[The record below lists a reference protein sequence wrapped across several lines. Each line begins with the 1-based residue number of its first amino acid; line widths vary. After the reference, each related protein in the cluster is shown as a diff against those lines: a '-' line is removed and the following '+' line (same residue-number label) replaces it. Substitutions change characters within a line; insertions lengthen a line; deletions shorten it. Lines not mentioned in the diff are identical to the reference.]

1 MNHELKLATDFLATL
16 LQTERSSEAELDA
29 HQGKLLT
36 TLVGHALA
44 NVPFYKGRPGPTGPF
59 DANSEYWKSQPFMTR
74 KDLTGRY
81 DDLRARDFSIKPGL
95 IAPVQ
100 TGGST
105 GPAARRDLSSL
116 ESLARLVCSYRMFL
130 AWQLD
135 QSKPLYVIRK
145 PRQAPD
151 SSFDRWGQPW
161 LPKEKLGP
169 RRRLD
174 IALPAAE
181 QLKYLASEAPV
192 YVNTLPSNLL
202 RLVVEARR
210 SNLKP
215 EIPFIVSVAEYLPAE
230 VKEAAREVFGGRVIN
245 VLASAEGGI
254 IAIECPESGLFHIQS
269 EQVLAEIIRPDGLA
283 CEAGEV
289 GELVVT
295 PLYSYATP
303 LLRYRSGDF
312 VKKGFRCSCGRS
324 LPTISRI
331 MGRKEHMFHFPD
343 GSQALPPIDRVKTTE
358 IIGHDAWILVQT
370 GAAQA
375 ELRVAIP
382 LSPHVRS
389 ALMDL
394 TTLALGRNFK
404 TAIKQTDS
412 LPPTSG
418 GKRHFTLNSVA
429 S

>member
-1 MNHELKLATDFLATL
+1 MNHEMKLASAFLGTL
-16 LQTERSSEAELDA
+16 LQTERSSEAELNA

-36 TLVGHALA
+36 RLVEHALD
-44 NVPFYKGRPGPTGPF
+44 NVPFYKDRAAPGGPF

-81 DDLRARDFSIKPGL
+81 NALRATDFSVKPGL
-95 IAPVQ
+95 ISPVQ

-135 QSKPLYVIRK
+135 QSRTLYVIRR
-145 PRQAPD
+145 PRQAAD
-151 SSFDRWGQPW
+151 GSFDRWGQPW

-169 RRRLD
+169 RRHVD
-174 IALPAAE
+174 IALPALE
-181 QLKYLASEAPV
+181 QLQQLAGEAPV

-202 RLVVEARR
+202 RLAVEARR
-210 SNLKP
+210 TNVKP
-215 EIPFIVSVAEYLPAE
+215 RIPFIVSVAEYLPAE
-230 VKEAAREVFGGRVIN
+230 VKEAACELFGSRVIN
-245 VLASAEGGI
+245 VLSSAEGGI

-269 EQVLAEIIRPDGLA
+269 EQVLAEIIRTDGSA
-283 CEAGEV
+283 CGVGEV

-312 VKKGFRCSCGRS
+312 VEKGPRCSCGRS
-324 LPTISRI
+324 LPTIARI
-331 MGRKEHMFHFPD
+331 VGRKEHMFHFPD
-343 GSQALPPIDRVKTTE
+343 GSQALPPIDRVRTTE
-358 IIGHDAWILVQT
+358 ILGHDAWVLVQT
-370 GAAQA
+370 GSAAVEA
-375 ELRVAIP
+375 RVGGP
-382 LSPHVRS
+382 LSPQAQASLLEETR
-389 ALMDL
+389 A
-394 TTLALGRNFK
+394 ALGSHFK
-404 TAIKQTDS
+404 IEIRKIAS

-418 GKRHFTLNSVA
+418 GKRHFTLNA
-429 S
+429 MNA

>member
-1 MNHELKLATDFLATL
+1 MNHELKLASDFLETL
-16 LQTERSSEAELDA
+16 LQTERSSEAELNA
-29 HQGKLLT
+29 HQGKLLAM
-36 TLVGHALA
+36 LVEHALA
-44 NVPFYKGRPGPTGPF
+44 NVPFYKGRTGPTGPF
-59 DANSEYWKSQPFMTR
+59 DANSDYWKSQPFMTR

-81 DDLRARDFSIKPGL
+81 DELRARDFSIKPGL

-135 QSKPLYVIRK
+135 QSQTLYVIRK
-145 PRQAPD
+145 PRQGSD
-151 SSFDRWGQPW
+151 SSFNRWGQPW

-181 QLKYLASEAPV
+181 QLKQLASEAPV

-202 RLVVEARR
+202 RLAVEARR
-210 SNLKP
+210 SNVKP
-215 EIPFIVSVAEYLPAE
+215 QIPFIVSVAEYLPEE
-230 VKEAAREVFGGRVIN
+230 VKVAVHDVFGSRVIN

-254 IAIECPESGLFHIQS
+254 IAIECPESGVFHIQS
-269 EQVLAEIIRPDGLA
+269 EQVLAEIIRPDGSA

-312 VKKGFRCSCGRS
+312 VIKGLRCSCGRS

-358 IIGHDAWILVQT
+358 IIGHDAWVLVQT

-375 ELRVAIP
+375 ELRVASP

-404 TAIKQTDS
+404 IEIKQIDS